1 MRLHRGDDRPLLFE
15 NARSDLTKDSHRFS
29 RIKGHSMLT
38 DPKSERYIV
47 AAVCSYL
54 ILATTSQVCFAQ
66 AGEEERR
73 TGQPAPAQN
82 ELLINKE
89 VPKLAIAEWVKGK
102 PATLEKLKGKVVL
115 LYFWAPNTASIEK
128 FPALIRFH
136 RKYARDGLV
145 IIAIHDSSLDKNA
158 LIEQSSKTINLSDI
172 GFRLAI
178 DSPVTGPSDPQMKGT
193 GKTIAAYGVTKF
205 PAQVLIG
212 PDGKVQSFGVELPEK
227 RINLLLYGHTRNL
240 NTEPASQNEALSRAR
255 KEFMTIAIGAM
266 VLILVGAF
274 VVIRRRLG
282 NF

>member
-1 MRLHRGDDRPLLFE
+1 
-15 NARSDLTKDSHRFS
+15 
-29 RIKGHSMLT
+29 MLT
-38 DPKSERYIV
+38 DPKSERFIV
-47 AAVCSYL
+47 VAVCNCL
-54 ILATTSQVCFAQ
+54 ILCAVSQVCFA
-66 AGEEERR
+66 G
-73 TGQPAPAQN
+73 AQN

-89 VPKLAIAEWVKGK
+89 VPKLAVAEWVKGK
-102 PATLEKLKGKVVL
+102 PVTLEKLKGKIVL
-115 LYFWAPNTASIEK
+115 LYFWAAWNKPSLEELQELT
-128 FPALIRFH
+128 RFH

-172 GFRLAI
+172 DFRLAI
-178 DSPVTGPSDPQMKGT
+178 DSPAAESSDTQMKGT

-240 NTEPASQNEALSRAR
+240 NAEPASPDEALSRAR
-255 KEFMTIAIGAM
+255 KEFMTIVIGAM

-274 VVIRRRLG
+274 VVIKRRFG
-282 NF
+282 SF